1 MAVNGLDNGGHIEIS
16 SDHACITAIVEAD
29 AAVRPSVVSMAH
41 AWGGLPGENADP
53 ATRGAYTN
61 MLINTDR
68 DVEPINAIPR
78 MSATPVNIRKN
89 ASVMPRFNCLP
100 DGLS

>member
-1 MAVNGLDNGGHIEIS
+1 MAVNGLDNGDHIEIS
-16 SDHACITAIVEAD
+16 SDHAC
-29 AAVRPSVVSMAH
+29 VVSMAH

-53 ATRGAYTN
+53 ATRGASTN
-61 MLINTDR
+61 MLISTDR
-68 DVEPINAIPR
+68 DVEPINAMPR

-89 ASVMPRFNCLP
+89 ASVMPQFNYLP